1 MCKSEIPTS
10 KCSAARTKKRK
21 TCKKIATL
29 HALYPSK
36 LCLTRRVINE
46 LTAGLKVR
54 RQEVLH
60 NTSVYLIM
68 VAKVDF
74 RRWYTRAMRS
84 IHAQCLKVTEKVSF
98 NIASEESYDYI
109 MSRQKFIKNAKNG
122 LFKPE
127 TYGETVFPDR
137 SLFNRTTS
145 GEKCLNWKFQ
155 MRHFW

>member
-60 NTSVYLIM
+60 STSVYLIM

-74 RRWYTRAMRS
+74 RRWYIRAIRS
-84 IHAQCLKVTEKVSF
+84 IPAQCLKITEKVSF
-98 NIASEESYDYI
+98 NIASEASYVY
-109 MSRQKFIKNAKNG
+109 MLSGQKFSKN
-122 LFKPE
+122 
-127 TYGETVFPDR
+127 
-137 SLFNRTTS
+137 
-145 GEKCLNWKFQ
+145 EKVEN
-155 MRHFW
+155 

>member
-1 MCKSEIPTS
+1 MNFQTYTINSIYEKEELFATLREFAQLLFSYAKSDLDDFFFATMCKSEIPTS

-74 RRWYTRAMRS
+74 RRR
-84 IHAQCLKVTEKVSF
+84 
-98 NIASEESYDYI
+98 YI
-109 MSRQKFIKNAKNG
+109 
-122 LFKPE
+122 
-127 TYGETVFPDR
+127 
-137 SLFNRTTS
+137 
-145 GEKCLNWKFQ
+145 
-155 MRHFW
+155 